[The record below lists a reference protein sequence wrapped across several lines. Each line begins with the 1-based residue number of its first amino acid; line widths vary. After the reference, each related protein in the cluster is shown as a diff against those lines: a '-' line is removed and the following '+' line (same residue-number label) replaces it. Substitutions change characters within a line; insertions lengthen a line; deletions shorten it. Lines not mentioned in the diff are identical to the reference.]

1 MWISTNRL
9 GTNDH
14 PAAGPGDPT
23 DAAPAGPA
31 PAGPAPATLAPGT
44 NRPGTNG
51 LRTDG
56 HGSSAP
62 ARRTAGRL
70 IAALGLTAVA
80 PAGLIPPVLAPG
92 TNRRSGSR
100 RTDGRRGFAPLR
112 RTTGRPTA
120 ALGLTPTAPA
130 GPAPTALAPNTD
142 GFRTNRPGTNGRRTN
157 RLRTGGP
164 GTKGDPAGGWRGF
177 VGVRRAA
184 RRLGAVL
191 GVAVVALAGPA
202 PAALAGPGP
211 ASAGLTPAAIDRFV
225 NGYLAETGL
234 PGAVVAVTRGEKV
247 VHTGGYGR
255 TAGGTAMTGRTPVP
269 VASLSKSMTALAVM
283 QLVEEGKVDLDRPVR
298 GYLPE
303 FTMADER
310 AARITVR
317 QLLDQTS
324 GMADSAFPDLA
335 LPQAHT
341 LKGAVARMRGAR
353 LAAEPGTRWN
363 YHNPNYFVAARL
375 VEVVTGEPFAD
386 RLRDHVFAPL
396 RMTDSRSVDSTTDM
410 PEDAR
415 GYVRAYGRVVERA
428 HPRWFTAGG
437 HGVVTTADDLARW
450 LIAQNN
456 GGVGAD
462 GRRVVSARSLDI
474 MHTPPEGENYA
485 MGWSLG
491 EARGGK
497 ESPPLQ
503 HTGSLLTQN
512 AIQILL
518 PDRKTGIAVV
528 SNTGMVSGDDSV
540 GISDGLRDLAEGRAA
555 EIREP
560 FSVTADYVLAALT
573 LLALGLGTLGT
584 VRAPRWARRAAG
596 RPLWRAGLRTLP
608 YALPVACLVW
618 LADLVGLLMRR
629 EGTFGQVVYVW
640 PALVVCVAA
649 AALASAAVIASRGGH
664 LTRAVLRGRRPAG
677 DGQAES
683 GDGTDT
689 ARGGPAPVVVDRGV
703 GAGQ

>member
-9 GTNDH
+9 GTN
-14 PAAGPGDPT
+14 
-23 DAAPAGPA
+23 
-31 PAGPAPATLAPGT
+31 APGGNGPRT
-44 NRPGTNG
+44 RAPRTSGRRADGPWKSGRGTSRHGRFAPG
-51 LRTDG
+51 
-56 HGSSAP
+56 
-62 ARRTAGRL
+62 RRTAGRL
-70 IAALGLTAVA
+70 VAALGVTA
-80 PAGLIPPVLAPG
+80 
-92 TNRRSGSR
+92 
-100 RTDGRRGFAPLR
+100 
-112 RTTGRPTA
+112 
-120 ALGLTPTAPA
+120 
-130 GPAPTALAPNTD
+130 
-142 GFRTNRPGTNGRRTN
+142 
-157 RLRTGGP
+157 
-164 GTKGDPAGGWRGF
+164 
-177 VGVRRAA
+177 
-184 RRLGAVL
+184 
-191 GVAVVALAGPA
+191 VALAGPV
-202 PAALAGPGP
+202 PTALAEP
-211 ASAGLTPAAIDRFV
+211 APVPATLTPAAIDRFV
-225 NGYLAETGL
+225 NSYLTETGL
-234 PGAVVAVTRGEKV
+234 PGAVVAVTRGGKV

-283 QLVEEGKVDLDRPVR
+283 QLVDEGRVELDRPVR

-310 AARITVR
+310 AAQITVR

-324 GMADSAFPDLA
+324 GMADSAFPDLT

-353 LAAEPGTRWN
+353 LAAEPGTRWS

-386 RLRDHVFAPL
+386 RLRGHVFAPL
-396 RMTDSRSVDSTTDM
+396 RMTDSRSVDATTDM

-415 GYVRAYGRVVERA
+415 GYVRAYGRVVERG

-462 GRRVVSARSLDI
+462 GRRVVSARSVAT
-474 MHTPPEGENYA
+474 MHTPPGGENYA

-491 EARGGK
+491 EQHDRSGGSEGGKGGEK

-503 HTGSLLTQN
+503 HTGELLTQN
-512 AIQILL
+512 AIQLLL
-518 PDRKTGIAVV
+518 PDRRIGIAVV
-528 SNTGMVSGDDSV
+528 SNTGMISGDDSA
-540 GISDGLRDLAEGRAA
+540 GIADGLRDLAEGRPA

-560 FSVTADYVLAALT
+560 FTMTADHVLAALT
-573 LLALGLGTLGT
+573 LLALGLGTLGAA
-584 VRAPRWARRAAG
+584 RARGWARRAAG

-608 YALPVACLVW
+608 YALPVGCLVW

-629 EGTFGQVVYVW
+629 EGTFAQVVYVW

-664 LTRAVLRGRRPAG
+664 LARAVLRGQRPAG
-677 DGQAES
+677 DGPAVS
-683 GDGTDT
+683 GDGADT
-689 ARGGPAPVVVDRGV
+689 ARGGPVPVVVDRGV

>member
-1 MWISTNRL
+1 MWISTNRH
-9 GTNDH
+9 GRNS
-14 PAAGPGDPT
+14 
-23 DAAPAGPA
+23 PAG
-31 PAGPAPATLAPGT
+31 
-44 NRPGTNG
+44 NG
-51 LRTDG
+51 LRTG
-56 HGSSAP
+56 GRGTSRHTGFAP
-62 ARRTAGRL
+62 VRRTAGRL
-70 IAALGLTAVA
+70 VAALGVA
-80 PAGLIPPVLAPG
+80 A
-92 TNRRSGSR
+92 
-100 RTDGRRGFAPLR
+100 
-112 RTTGRPTA
+112 
-120 ALGLTPTAPA
+120 
-130 GPAPTALAPNTD
+130 
-142 GFRTNRPGTNGRRTN
+142 
-157 RLRTGGP
+157 
-164 GTKGDPAGGWRGF
+164 
-177 VGVRRAA
+177 
-184 RRLGAVL
+184 
-191 GVAVVALAGPA
+191 VALAGPA
-202 PAALAGPGP
+202 PAALAEQAP
-211 ASAGLTPAAIDRFV
+211 APAALTPAAIDRFV
-225 NGYLAETGL
+225 NGYLARTGL

-353 LAAEPGTRWN
+353 LAAEPGTRWS

-375 VEVVTGEPFAD
+375 VEVVSGEPFAD
-386 RLRDHVFAPL
+386 RLRRHVFAPL

-462 GRRVVSARSLDI
+462 GRRVVSARSTTT
-474 MHTPPEGENYA
+474 MHTPPEGGHYA

-491 EARGGK
+491 EATGGG
-497 ESPPLQ
+497 EPPLQ
-503 HTGSLLTQN
+503 HTGELLTQN
-512 AIQILL
+512 AIQVLL
-518 PDRKTGIAVV
+518 PDRRVGIAVV
-528 SNTGMVSGDDSV
+528 SNTGMVSGDDSA
-540 GISDGLRDLAEGRAA
+540 GIADGLRDLAEGRPA

-560 FSVTADYVLAALT
+560 FTMNADPVLAALT
-573 LLALGLGTLGT
+573 LLALGLGTLGA
-584 VRAPRWARRAAG
+584 VRSPGWARRAAG

-649 AALASAAVIASRGGH
+649 AALASAAVIASRGVQM
-664 LTRAVLRGRRPAG
+664 TRAVLRGRRPTG
-677 DGQAES
+677 DGPPAS
-683 GDGTDT
+683 GDGADT
-689 ARGGPAPVVVDRGV
+689 ARGGQAPVVVDRGV

>member
-1 MWISTNRL
+1 MWISTNRR
-9 GTNDH
+9 GRNS
-14 PAAGPGDPT
+14 PG
-23 DAAPAGPA
+23 GN
-31 PAGPAPATLAPGT
+31 GPGT
-44 NRPGTNG
+44 NRLRPGGQGTSG
-51 LRTDG
+51 HRTSG
-56 HGSSAP
+56 HTGPAP
-62 ARRTAGRL
+62 VRRTAARL
-70 IAALGLTAVA
+70 VAALGL
-80 PAGLIPPVLAPG
+80 LA
-92 TNRRSGSR
+92 
-100 RTDGRRGFAPLR
+100 
-112 RTTGRPTA
+112 
-120 ALGLTPTAPA
+120 
-130 GPAPTALAPNTD
+130 
-142 GFRTNRPGTNGRRTN
+142 
-157 RLRTGGP
+157 
-164 GTKGDPAGGWRGF
+164 
-177 VGVRRAA
+177 
-184 RRLGAVL
+184 
-191 GVAVVALAGPA
+191 VALAGPA
-202 PAALAGPGP
+202 QTALAEQAP
-211 ASAGLTPAAIDRFV
+211 APATLTPSSIDRFV
-225 NGYLAETGL
+225 NGYLARTGL

-317 QLLDQTS
+317 QLLNQTS

-353 LAAEPGTRWN
+353 LAAEPGTRWS

-375 VEVVTGEPFAD
+375 VEVVSGEPFAD
-386 RLRDHVFAPL
+386 RLRGHVFAPL

-415 GYVRAYGRVVERA
+415 GYVRAYGRVVERG

-450 LIAQNN
+450 LIAQNS

-462 GRRVVSARSLDI
+462 GRRVVSARSTTT
-474 MHTPPEGENYA
+474 MQTPPEGERYA

-491 EARGGK
+491 EATGGGA
-497 ESPPLQ
+497 PPLQ
-503 HTGSLLTQN
+503 HTGELLTQN
-512 AIQILL
+512 AIQVLL
-518 PDRKTGIAVV
+518 PDRRVGIAVV
-528 SNTGMVSGDDSV
+528 SNTGMVSGDDSA
-540 GISDGLRDLAEGRAA
+540 GIADGLRDLAEGRPA

-560 FSVTADYVLAALT
+560 FTMTADPVLAALT
-573 LLALGLGTLGT
+573 LLALGLGTLGA
-584 VRAPRWARRAAG
+584 VRAPGWARRAAG

-608 YALPVACLVW
+608 YAVPVACLVW

-649 AALASAAVIASRGGH
+649 AALASAAVIASRGVH
-664 LTRAVLRGRRPAG
+664 VTRAVLRDRRPTG
-677 DGQAES
+677 DGHPAS
-683 GDGTDT
+683 GDGADT
-689 ARGGPAPVVVDRGV
+689 ARGGQAPVVVDRGV

>member
-9 GTNDH
+9 GTNRL
-14 PAAGPGDPT
+14 G
-23 DAAPAGPA
+23 
-31 PAGPAPATLAPGT
+31 
-44 NRPGTNG
+44 
-51 LRTDG
+51 TDG
-56 HGSSAP
+56 LGASGRRTSSRRTSRHSGFP
-62 ARRTAGRL
+62 PIRRTAGRL
-70 IAALGLTAVA
+70 VAALGLTAVA
-80 PAGLIPPVLAPG
+80 LVGPV
-92 TNRRSGSR
+92 
-100 RTDGRRGFAPLR
+100 
-112 RTTGRPTA
+112 
-120 ALGLTPTAPA
+120 
-130 GPAPTALAPNTD
+130 PTALAE
-142 GFRTNRPGTNGRRTN
+142 
-157 RLRTGGP
+157 
-164 GTKGDPAGGWRGF
+164 
-177 VGVRRAA
+177 
-184 RRLGAVL
+184 
-191 GVAVVALAGPA
+191 PA
-202 PAALAGPGP
+202 PAP
-211 ASAGLTPAAIDRFV
+211 ATLTPAAIDRFV
-225 NGYLAETGL
+225 NSYLTETGL
-234 PGAVVAVTRGEKV
+234 PGAVVAVTRGGKV

-283 QLVEEGKVDLDRPVR
+283 QLVEEGKVGLDRPVH

-353 LAAEPGTRWN
+353 LAAEPGTRWS

-386 RLRDHVFAPL
+386 RLRSHVFVPL
-396 RMTDSRSVDSTTDM
+396 GMADSRSVDSTTGM

-415 GYVRAYGRVVERA
+415 GFVRAYGRVVERA

-462 GRRVVSARSLDI
+462 GRRVVSARSVAT

-491 EARGGK
+491 EATGDG
-497 ESPPLQ
+497 EPPLQ
-503 HTGSLLTQN
+503 HTGELLTQN
-512 AIQILL
+512 AIQVLL
-518 PDRKTGIAVV
+518 PDRKVGIAVV
-528 SNTGMVSGDDSV
+528 SNTGMISGDDSA
-540 GISDGLRDLAEGRAA
+540 GIADGLRDLAEGRPA

-560 FSVTADYVLAALT
+560 FTMTADHVLAALT
-573 LLALGLGTLGT
+573 LLALGLGTLGA
-584 VRAPRWARRAAG
+584 VRAPGWARRATG

-608 YALPVACLVW
+608 YVLPVACLVW

-649 AALASAAVIASRGGH
+649 AALASAAVIASRSIH
-664 LTRAVLRGRRPAG
+664 VTRAVLRGQRPTG
-677 DGQAES
+677 DGLVPS
-683 GDGTDT
+683 GDGADT
-689 ARGGPAPVVVDRGV
+689 TRGGQAPVVVDRGV

>member
-9 GTNDH
+9 GTNRLR
-14 PAAGPGDPT
+14 T
-23 DAAPAGPA
+23 NR
-31 PAGPAPATLAPGT
+31 LGT
-44 NRPGTNG
+44 NRLGTNRLG
-51 LRTDG
+51 TEIRGTDG
-56 HGSSAP
+56 LGASGRRTSSHRTSRHSGFAP
-62 ARRTAGRL
+62 VHRTAGRL
-70 IAALGLTAVA
+70 VAALGLTAVA
-80 PAGLIPPVLAPG
+80 L
-92 TNRRSGSR
+92 
-100 RTDGRRGFAPLR
+100 
-112 RTTGRPTA
+112 
-120 ALGLTPTAPA
+120 A
-130 GPAPTALAPNTD
+130 GPVPTALAE
-142 GFRTNRPGTNGRRTN
+142 
-157 RLRTGGP
+157 
-164 GTKGDPAGGWRGF
+164 
-177 VGVRRAA
+177 
-184 RRLGAVL
+184 
-191 GVAVVALAGPA
+191 PA
-202 PAALAGPGP
+202 PVP
-211 ASAGLTPAAIDRFV
+211 ATLTPAAIDRFV
-225 NGYLAETGL
+225 NSYLKETGL
-234 PGAVVAVTRGEKV
+234 PGAVVAVTRGGKV

-283 QLVEEGKVDLDRPVR
+283 QLVEEGKVELDRPVR

-317 QLLDQTS
+317 QLLDQRS

-353 LAAEPGTRWN
+353 LAAEPGTRWS

-386 RLRDHVFAPL
+386 RLRGHVFVPL
-396 RMTDSRSVDSTTDM
+396 GMTDSRSADSTTDM

-415 GYVRAYGRVVERA
+415 GFVRAYGRVVERA

-462 GRRVVSARSLDI
+462 GRRVVSARGVAT

-491 EARGGK
+491 ETSEESRESGESDGEQSGKK

-503 HTGSLLTQN
+503 HTGELLTQN
-512 AIQILL
+512 AIQVLL
-518 PDRKTGIAVV
+518 PDRKVGIAVV
-528 SNTGMVSGDDSV
+528 SNTGMISGDDSA
-540 GISDGLRDLAEGRAA
+540 GIADGLRDLAEGRPA

-560 FSVTADYVLAALT
+560 FTMTADHVLAALT
-573 LLALGLGTLGT
+573 LLALGLGTLGA
-584 VRAPRWARRAAG
+584 VRAPGWARRATE

-608 YALPVACLVW
+608 YVLPVVCLVW

-649 AALASAAVIASRGGH
+649 AGLASAAVIASRSVH
-664 LTRAVLRGRRPAG
+664 MTRAVLRGRRPTDLVA
-677 DGQAES
+677 S
-683 GDGTDT
+683 GDGADT
-689 ARGGPAPVVVDRGV
+689 TRGGQAPVVVDRGV